1 MPLRTAIGSH
11 GASGSAGLRSAKTS
25 TRPRSS
31 SKVDSIKSNM
41 TSPVPPST
49 SLPPTLRD
57 DEQITSIQLTESRTP
72 SPDLPNLDVPITP
85 LPPSKKA
92 KGKAKE
98 CMNVLGMETPRE
110 IANSDQGG
118 NRKVGFVG
126 DDDDGFETAKHP
138 SAAGSG
144 SGSDSGGNGS
154 EDEDAEEAK
163 IEMTVQISPRRP
175 IPKSIWTA
183 VPSPLRHSGT
193 PFNSPH
199 AGPSN
204 GPAHDLLH
212 SLIRDALYDFRKET
226 KAEIIGLHLDLVRM
240 GRGWKKEMK
249 DAMEQWGTELK
260 EVREENKRLK
270 EENERLRR
278 GY

>member
-1 MPLRTAIGSH
+1 
-11 GASGSAGLRSAKTS
+11 
-25 TRPRSS
+25 
-31 SKVDSIKSNM
+31 
-41 TSPVPPST
+41 
-49 SLPPTLRD
+49 
-57 DEQITSIQLTESRTP
+57 
-72 SPDLPNLDVPITP
+72 
-85 LPPSKKA
+85 
-92 KGKAKE
+92 
-98 CMNVLGMETPRE
+98 MNVLGMETPRE